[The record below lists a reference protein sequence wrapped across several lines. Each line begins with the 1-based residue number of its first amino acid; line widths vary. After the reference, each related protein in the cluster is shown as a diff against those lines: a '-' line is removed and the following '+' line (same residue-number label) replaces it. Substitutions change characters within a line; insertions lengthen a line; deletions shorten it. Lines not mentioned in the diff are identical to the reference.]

1 MNKKEFLKQVE
12 KLDKLIENKL
22 IEKEQWKSIAL
33 GITGGGKDVKING
46 VLHQMDKVQSSGNPQ
61 KMADAIDRYIDI
73 ETEID
78 KHVDELIDT
87 KKDVISVI
95 EMLNPIE
102 YDILHKIYIQFLTL
116 YDVAAIYDKSYSW
129 ATTIHGRAL
138 KNVQKILDERENVKN
153 GNEKEKEKN
162 AAVS

>member
-1 MNKKEFLKQVE
+1 MMTAKDFLKQLT
-12 KLDKLIENKL
+12 KLDMMIENKQ
-22 IEKEQWKSIAL
+22 IEKEQWKAIAL
-33 GITGGGKDVKING
+33 NVTAKYEGER
-46 VLHQMDKVQSSGNPQ
+46 VQASSSQQ

-73 ETEID
+73 EREID
-78 KHVDELIDT
+78 KHIDELIDT

-138 KNVQKILDERENVKN
+138 KNVQKILDENLYK
-153 GNEKEKEKN
+153 
-162 AAVS
+162 